1 MRKKWLLVVAILF
14 ALWLLVIVMEKPS
27 ENSLRFAKH
36 QNEIAQADDPFVGQW
51 KLNASK
57 TNFTDQ
63 MKVDSAGANR
73 YAFEFG
79 GGTETV
85 LIDGTEQS
93 GNFGTT
99 LSVTAEGPRAWK
111 VVRKAHGRR
120 LLTAIWTL
128 SEDEQTLTDDYTE
141 FAADGSPI
149 NTKYVY
155 RKEVAGPGFAGNW
168 VSTSGTLNSV
178 YVIQVRPWQGDG
190 LSFID
195 SLAGET
201 KNVRFDGKDY
211 SRQGPNANPRATT
224 SIRRVNEH
232 TLEITDKM
240 NGKISDTQQITLS
253 PDLKSLTI
261 TVRPGGSS
269 EPKILVF
276 DRQ

>member
-1 MRKKWLLVVAILF
+1 MRKKWLLVVAVLF

-27 ENSLRFAKH
+27 ENSLQFHKQ
-36 QNEIAQADDPFVGQW
+36 QNAIAHPPSKPRTSADDPFVGQW
-51 KLNASK
+51 KLNAFK

-73 YAFEFG
+73 YAF
-79 GGTETV
+79 
-85 LIDGTEQS
+85 D
-93 GNFGTT
+93 
-99 LSVTAEGPRAWK
+99 
-111 VVRKAHGRR
+111 
-120 LLTAIWTL
+120 
-128 SEDEQTLTDDYTE
+128 
-141 FAADGSPI
+141 
-149 NTKYVY
+149 
-155 RKEVAGPGFAGNW
+155 
-168 VSTSGTLNSV
+168 LNSV
-178 YVIQVRPWQGDG
+178 YVIQVRPWQEVG

-224 SIRRVNEH
+224 SIRRVNER
-232 TLEITDKM
+232 TLEMTDKV

-253 PDLKSLTI
+253 PELKSLTI
-261 TVRPGGSS
+261 TVRTGGSS